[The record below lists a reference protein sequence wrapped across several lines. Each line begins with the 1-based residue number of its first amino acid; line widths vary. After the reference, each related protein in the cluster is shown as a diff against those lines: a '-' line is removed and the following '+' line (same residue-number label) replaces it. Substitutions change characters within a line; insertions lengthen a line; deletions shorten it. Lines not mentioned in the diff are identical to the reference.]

1 MIPAINASNIYST
14 LGNNSSLVP
23 LAIKDVANSLGIT
36 AGSYITGK
44 KTESED
50 RFIDEF
56 GTQAIWLGG
65 IPFFKKLTDFTLYKA
80 LKIDPKFD
88 VRNFKDKEVLKV
100 LAEKTPQNLKSSV
113 ENAVKNPRFTKNLS
127 IAKFA
132 VSTALTVVSYFGLT
146 KYRQH
151 HRLEQALKEEKQKL
165 NNNKTNSQQ
174 TQSLSGSA
182 NTQNNSYKTQAFPQS
197 ATTNL
202 SKQINFKGGFQE
214 FMFNPVKNLMILDG
228 VITEERLRNSENK
241 QEFINYSIKEGGTW
255 LFMYI
260 MGPIFQ
266 KLFERQTMDKHGIP
280 INFDSRIVESKELEE
295 SLKNG
300 KLKESI
306 QEYENIITKDTSNAD
321 VYRFIHENPENF
333 IVKMAKKADIVSI
346 DKKSGQIDTRKF
358 IDIEDFKSLKDRL
371 NKLLIASDNQNI
383 SDFMKKVKTLK
394 RHAILKNMGI
404 CISALGIGVPLIMIA
419 SRYIIPNNREYKI
432 TEKAKKQLAQEN
444 MSTSSAA

>member
-100 LAEKTPQNLKSSV
+100 LVEKTPQNLKSSV
-113 ENAVKNPRFTKNLS
+113 ENAVKNPHFTKNLS

-266 KLFERQTMDKHGIP
+266 KLFEKQTMDKHGIP

-371 NKLLIASDNQNI
+371 NKLLLASDNQNI

>member
-100 LAEKTPQNLKSSV
+100 LVEKTPQNLKSSV

-241 QEFINYSIKEGGTW
+241 QEFINYSIKEG
-255 LFMYI
+255 
-260 MGPIFQ
+260 
-266 KLFERQTMDKHGIP
+266 
-280 INFDSRIVESKELEE
+280 
-295 SLKNG
+295 
-300 KLKESI
+300 
-306 QEYENIITKDTSNAD
+306 
-321 VYRFIHENPENF
+321 
-333 IVKMAKKADIVSI
+333 
-346 DKKSGQIDTRKF
+346 
-358 IDIEDFKSLKDRL
+358 
-371 NKLLIASDNQNI
+371 
-383 SDFMKKVKTLK
+383 
-394 RHAILKNMGI
+394 
-404 CISALGIGVPLIMIA
+404 
-419 SRYIIPNNREYKI
+419 
-432 TEKAKKQLAQEN
+432 
-444 MSTSSAA
+444 